1 MEKFD
6 ARDIHGNLLGF
17 EMIRGEKA
25 KEGHYHV
32 VVEVYTINRKGYVLT
47 TKRHPEKPFG
57 HQWEITG
64 GSVLMGE
71 AIRPGALRELREETG
86 LIATDDDLIEFYRHV
101 SGDSLYHSY
110 IVVLDVDAE
119 DVVLQEGETV
129 DFEFL
134 SLDAFEERLES
145 EAFVSTIRERY
156 RLHRP
161 VFHATYN
168 QHIR

>member
-6 ARDIHGNLLGF
+6 ARDIHGNLLGA

-25 KEGHYHV
+25 KDGHYHV
-32 VVEVYTINRKGYVLT
+32 VVEVYTINRQGRILT
-47 TKRHPEKPFG
+47 TLRHPEKPFG

-71 AIRPGALRELREETG
+71 EIRSGALRELAEETG
-86 LIATDDDLIEFYRHV
+86 LVAEDKDLIEFYRHV

-110 IVVLDVDAE
+110 IVVLDAEEE

-134 SLDAFEERLES
+134 SLDDFEERLES

-156 RLHRP
+156 RLHRHL
-161 VFHATYN
+161 FHATY
-168 QHIR
+168 QKHIV